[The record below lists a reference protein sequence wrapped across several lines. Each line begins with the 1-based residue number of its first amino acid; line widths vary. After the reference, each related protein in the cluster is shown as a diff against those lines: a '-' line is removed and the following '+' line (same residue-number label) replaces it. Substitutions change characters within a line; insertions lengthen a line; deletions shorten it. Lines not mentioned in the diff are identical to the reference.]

1 MFTTMA
7 TSSANFLNTVLN
19 LGSDSYLYFYFFT
32 LLVGAFLLR
41 DTIRNRHVSRLPHL
55 NPKHL
60 TDLTKT
66 RVRKEFFTTSYSIIR
81 QWFRTNPDKAA
92 RVTADIGEVIV
103 LPSRLADEIKNDPRL
118 SFGEFIYNSF
128 HADLPGFEGFREGA
142 RDSRI
147 VQAVIIRDL
156 TKHLNKVTE
165 PLAEETRLSL
175 DDLLPRETTEAWQ
188 LVDIRETILH
198 LIARISSRVFLG
210 GELCRND
217 DWLKVTR
224 DYTLDAMRGAIELR
238 FIPKPVRFL
247 AHWFLPSCQRA
258 RAHVKEARRIIGPV
272 LERRRA
278 LKRAGK
284 DTFDDDAIEWFERE
298 AQGRPYDPVVA
309 QLVMSMAAIHTTTD
323 LTVQVLSDLVQHPE
337 VIDALHEEMT
347 SALRDGGWTKNSLY
361 NMKLLDSVIKESQR
375 MKPVGLVSMRRVASS
390 SLSLSD
396 GTYIPKGAT
405 IAVSA
410 ERMWDPS
417 VYPGADSWDGS
428 RFLKMRSVP
437 GSEHMAQLVSTSIE
451 HMGFGHG
458 QHACPGRFFAGN
470 EVKIALLHL
479 LLRYDWRL
487 PEGAAAPKTRTL
499 GFSLGV
505 DPSLRLEYRPRN
517 GKLGELGD
525 IEV

>member
-1 MFTTMA
+1 MA
-7 TSSANFLNTVLN
+7 APPTGFLDTYSFLYLLALLAAAVL
-19 LGSDSYLYFYFFT
+19 F
-32 LLVGAFLLR
+32 R
-41 DTIRNRHVSRLPHL
+41 DAVRNRHVSHLPHL
-55 NPKHL
+55 NPKPV

-66 RVRKEFFTTSYSIIR
+66 RVRKEFFTTSYTIIR
-81 QWFRTNPDKAA
+81 QWFRTNPNKTA
-92 RVTADIGEVIV
+92 RVTADVGEVVI
-103 LPSRLADEIKNDPRL
+103 LPAQFANEIKNDPRF

-128 HADLPGFEGFREGA
+128 HANLPGFEGFREGA

-147 VQAVIIRDL
+147 VQAVIVRDL

-165 PLAEETRLSL
+165 PLAEETRLAL
-175 DDLLPRETTEAWQ
+175 DELLPNTTTSEAWQ
-188 LVDIRETILH
+188 PVDIRDTTLH

-210 GELCRND
+210 SELSRND

-224 DYTLDAMRGAIELR
+224 DYTVDAMRAAVELR

-247 AHWFLPSCQRA
+247 AHWFMPSCQRA
-258 RAHVKEARRIIGPV
+258 RMHVQDARRIIGPV
-272 LERRRA
+272 LARRRE
-278 LKRAGK
+278 LRMTGN

-298 AQGRPYDPVVA
+298 AQGRPYDPVIA

-323 LTVQVLSDLVQHPE
+323 LTVQVLSDLAQHPA
-337 VIDALHEEMT
+337 VMDALREEMA
-347 SALRDGGWTKNSLY
+347 SALREGGWTKNSLY

-375 MKPVGLVSMRRVASS
+375 IKPIGLVSMRRVAKAPVT
-390 SLSLSD
+390 LSD
-396 GTYIPKGAT
+396 GTYIPKGTT

-410 ERMWDPS
+410 ERMWDPA
-417 VYPGADSWDGS
+417 VYPGADLWDGS

-437 GSEHMAQLVSTSIE
+437 GSEHVAQLVSTSAE

-505 DPSLRLEYRPRN
+505 DPNLRLEYRPRSRE
-517 GKLGELGD
+517 GGELGG

>member
-1 MFTTMA
+1 M
-7 TSSANFLNTVLN
+7 SP
-19 LGSDSYLYFYFFT
+19 
-32 LLVGAFLLR
+32 
-41 DTIRNRHVSRLPHL
+41 IPHL
-55 NPKHL
+55 NPKPL

-66 RVRKEFFTTSYSIIR
+66 RVRKEFFTTSYTIIR
-81 QWFRTNPDKAA
+81 QWFRTNPDKPA
-92 RVTADIGEVIV
+92 RVTADVGDVII
-103 LPSRLADEIKNDPRL
+103 LPARLANEVKNDPRL

-147 VQAVIIRDL
+147 VQAVIVRDL

-165 PLAEETRLSL
+165 PLAEETRLAL
-175 DDLLPRETTEAWQ
+175 DELLSGNTTQAWQ
-188 LVDIRETILH
+188 PVEIRETILH

-210 GELCRND
+210 GELCRNE

-224 DYTLDAMRGAIELR
+224 DYTVDAMRGAVELR
-238 FIPKPVRFL
+238 FIPKPLRFL

-258 RAHVKEARRIIGPV
+258 RGHVKDARRIIGPV

-278 LKRAGK
+278 LKKAGN

-337 VIDALHEEMT
+337 LMDALRQEIA

-375 MKPVGLVSMRRVASS
+375 MKPIGLVSMRRVATSS
-390 SLSLSD
+390 FTLSD
-396 GTYIPKGAT
+396 GTYISKGSI

-410 ERMWDPS
+410 ERMWDPT
-417 VYPGADSWDGS
+417 VYPGSESWDGS

-437 GSEHMAQLVSTSIE
+437 GSEHVAQLVSTSTE

-487 PEGAAAPKTRTL
+487 PEGAAPPQTKIL

-517 GKLGELGD
+517 RKLGDLGD